1 MPPVSF
7 QSIAHIGTATSILSM
22 DAVNFLIDPT
32 FDNSGDFNQELGN
45 FNQASGFVF
54 VKTDDPTLG
63 IEDLPVVDAILLSH
77 EDHVD
82 NLDASGRTM
91 LNGRHV
97 FTTLNGVKNLASPC
111 PGSWAYFKE
120 SVEDVRAELATQ
132 RSVTAAPGAGG
143 SRPEVGGS
151 PNVAEWFSVQQHLF
165 AVALQSIA
173 GEVRRP
179 HHVLHVYELAGGAAV
194 VHFDLVVLDGHRW
207 AGRRPQRLV
216 REAVYGDDERAR
228 DAADGAG
235 LRLEHGGRL
244 LVHFR
249 AVWPRHAGRPQRN
262 RS

>member
-111 PGSWAYFKE
+111 PGVRGCAVGGCTGFVLE
-120 SVEDVRAELATQ
+120 SPSFGANEADGLPNVVYVSGDTVHIPELAKELPK
-132 RSVTAAPGAGG
+132 RYHAD
-143 SRPEVGGS
+143 
-151 PNVAEWFSVQQHLF
+151 VALMNLGK
-165 AVALQSIA
+165 AVAPLPTGPVQIRMDGMQA
-173 GEVRRP
+173 AQLIRGI
-179 HHVLHVYELAGGAAV
+179 GAEKI
-194 VHFDLVVLDGHRW
+194 HF
-207 AGRRPQRLV
+207 
-216 REAVYGDDERAR
+216 
-228 DAADGAG
+228 
-235 LRLEHGGRL
+235 
-244 LVHFR
+244 
-249 AVWPRHAGRPQRN
+249 
-262 RS
+262 